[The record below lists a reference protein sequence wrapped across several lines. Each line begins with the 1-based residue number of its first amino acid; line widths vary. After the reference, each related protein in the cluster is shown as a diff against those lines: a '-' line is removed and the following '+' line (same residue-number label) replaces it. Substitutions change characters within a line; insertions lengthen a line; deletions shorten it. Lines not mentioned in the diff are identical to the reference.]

1 MVQIKEQD
9 HIESDYSLRGNG
21 LGLSITRSLVLLQG
35 GVIDVQSKKGEGS
48 AFRVCLPV
56 HVEQAPK
63 SLRDKSEPGVN
74 PIEINLLVVDDHQMN
89 RMVVSNLVKKFF
101 PNAIITEAKNGTEAL
116 TKMRSELFDLVLMDL
131 IMPDLTGTEVV
142 EIIRKEAAPYSDV
155 NVVALTANLANE
167 ALNECNRVR
176 MQGVLPKPID
186 LDLLVQTI
194 TQFGTPKNLQEIH

>member
-1 MVQIKEQD
+1 
-9 HIESDYSLRGNG
+9 
-21 LGLSITRSLVLLQG
+21 
-35 GVIDVQSKKGEGS
+35 
-48 AFRVCLPV
+48 
-56 HVEQAPK
+56 
-63 SLRDKSEPGVN
+63 
-74 PIEINLLVVDDHQMN
+74 MN

-101 PNAIITEAKNGTEAL
+101 PNATITEAKNGTEAL

-167 ALNECNRVR
+167 ALHECNRVH

-186 LDLLVQTI
+186 LGLLVQTI
-194 TQFGTPKNLQEIH
+194 TQFGMPKDLKEIH